1 MNLTQLLPEFRVFE
15 RLTPEQQSWQI
26 AQSYG
31 VKNGFRLNFVVN
43 SEFQF
48 LDETLTSNEI
58 SSGLDRLLLGKLR
71 SQADLIVTT
80 GETARREHYK
90 SSKHAP
96 IAIITRTG
104 DLDSVPA
111 VQGTQYATPLIVFP
125 SSCSEQVEANLE
137 DVDVRFVAYE
147 DGLDEVAGVKAIIAA
162 LSRLGFQSP
171 ILETGPTTS
180 DLFIR
185 AGAVSEICLTITR
198 PAGIA
203 ADAGLL
209 GQHVVQRIFASATN
223 FRLETVFV
231 TDGEIFSRW
240 VS

>member
-1 MNLTQLLPEFRVFE
+1 LNLTQLLPEFRVFE

-31 VKNGFRLNFVVN
+31 VRNGFRLNFVVN
-43 SEFQF
+43 QDFKF
-48 LDETLTSNEI
+48 VDESFSSNEI

-96 IAIITRTG
+96 IAIITRSG
-104 DLDSVPA
+104 ELDSVPA

-125 SSCSEQVEANLE
+125 QSCSDLVEGNLE
-137 DVDVRFVAYE
+137 DVDVRFVAYDDDQDAIE
-147 DGLDEVAGVKAIIAA
+147 AVKAIIAE

-180 DLFIR
+180 DLFIA
-185 AGAVSEICLTITR
+185 AGEVSEICLTITR
-198 PAGIA
+198 GPAVA
-203 ADAGLL
+203 
-209 GQHVVQRIFASATN
+209 ASAKLLAQQALTSIFKSAAG
-223 FRLETVFV
+223 FRLETLFV
-231 TDGEIFSRW
+231 TDREIFSRW